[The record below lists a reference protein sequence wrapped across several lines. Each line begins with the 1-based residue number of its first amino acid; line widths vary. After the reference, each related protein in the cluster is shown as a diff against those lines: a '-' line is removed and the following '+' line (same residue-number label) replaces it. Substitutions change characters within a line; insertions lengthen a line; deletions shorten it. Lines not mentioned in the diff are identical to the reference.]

1 LAKKRVIFA
10 AILADEFGNKV
21 SLNDVIENAEID
33 SLEYLEFIQRL
44 ETEFKITLADEDVT
58 RANTFR
64 DLQALVEKLR
74 RC

>member
-1 LAKKRVIFA
+1 VEVSVIFA

-21 SLNDVIENAEID
+21 SLNDVVEDSEID

-44 ETEFKITLADEDVT
+44 EREFRITLPDVDVA
-58 RANTFR
+58 RAKTFR

-74 RC
+74 QC

>member
-1 LAKKRVIFA
+1 VIFA